1 MLMES
6 SGTTFHS
13 GNPQM
18 RNATLCV
25 TGQITLHNALDWN
38 REGLDIVFQGLANV
52 LSVGTVV
59 NKNDLVQ

>member
-1 MLMES
+1 
-6 SGTTFHS
+6 
-13 GNPQM
+13 M